1 MLILFD
7 TDIGLGTPYAE
18 LDDGA
23 AIVVL
28 LRALGEKV
36 VGVTAVHGNASL
48 ESAMHNS
55 RRLLSY
61 LGRTDIPLGRGAA
74 TGLVEQKEWFAE
86 WEAGYGDT
94 PPWPPAQEEPLAANL
109 IIDTIR
115 AHPGEVVILAVGPLT
130 NLALAARLAP
140 DIVGKV
146 SHIVSMGGSFGQEE
160 PTPEFNARCDP
171 EAAQAVLN
179 AGWPI
184 QLIGLNITHQL
195 MFTHADFASLPDSN
209 PTLTLLKEQAP
220 GWIDRIGATEWG
232 EKGGCALHDA
242 LAVAAVLDPTLFTW
256 QQTAVTVELCN
267 PHLRGATYLQ
277 ETPDGKVAV
286 ATAVDAPRCRELIW
300 RYLAA

>member
-1 MLILFD
+1 MVILFD
-7 TDIGLGTPYAE
+7 TDIGLGTPRAE

-23 AIVVL
+23 AIVFL

-36 VGVTAVHGNASL
+36 AGVTAVHGNASL

-61 LGRTDIPLGRGAA
+61 LERTDIPLGRGAA
-74 TGLVEQKEWFAE
+74 SGLVEQKEWFAD

-94 PPWPPAQEEPLAANL
+94 PPWPPAQDEPLAANL

-146 SHIVSMGGSFGQEE
+146 RQIVCMGGSFGQED
-160 PTPEFNARCDP
+160 PQPEFNARCDP

-184 QLIGLNITHQL
+184 QLIGLNITTQL
-195 MFTHADFASLPDSN
+195 IFTYSDFASLPDSN
-209 PTLTLLKEQAP
+209 PALTLLKDQAP
-220 GWIDRIGATEWG
+220 GWIARVEGAGWE
-232 EKGGCALHDA
+232 EGGCALHDA
-242 LAVAAVLDPTLFTW
+242 LAVAAVMDPSLFSW
-256 QQTAVTVELCN
+256 QQTAVTVELCD
-267 PHLRGATYLQ
+267 PQRRGATYLR
-277 ETPDGKVAV
+277 ETADGKVAV
-286 ATAVDAPRCRELIW
+286 ATAVDAVRCRELIW
-300 RYLAA
+300 QYLAA